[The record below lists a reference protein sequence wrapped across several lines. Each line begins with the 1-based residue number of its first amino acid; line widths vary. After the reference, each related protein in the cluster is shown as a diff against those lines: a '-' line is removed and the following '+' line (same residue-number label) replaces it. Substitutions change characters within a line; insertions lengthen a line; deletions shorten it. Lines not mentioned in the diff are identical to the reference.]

1 MNARSVTAGAST
13 HTPAARPVS
22 QTLGAWLTS
31 GLMWSAIVS
40 AVCVAWVL
48 FSQGGR
54 EYYVTPL
61 AVRAYSPAH
70 PLLRP
75 SGPIG
80 QTLGVIGAALML
92 VPFIYMLRKRVPG
105 LRSIGSARG
114 WLEVHLF
121 CGVAAPVLVTLH
133 TSFKFNGII
142 SAAYWSMVIVMLSG
156 FIGRFLFV
164 RIPRS
169 IRGSELT
176 RGELDARAE
185 SLKADIADSVQ
196 SMDLLGRVHAFEAS
210 VVPPS
215 TGLSFFDLFAGELTL
230 SGKAHRFQRELES
243 AGLNHDLAHAVVSLT
258 RERATLLRRI
268 AYLQKTKMLF
278 GLWHVFHLPLVY
290 LLLVIVAA
298 HVGVAL
304 YLGYVPFRW

>member
-1 MNARSVTAGAST
+1 MNAPTVTASPRT
-13 HTPAARPVS
+13 HTPVARPVGQS
-22 QTLGAWLTS
+22 VGAWLTS

-40 AVCVAWVL
+40 AVCVSWVL
-48 FSQGGR
+48 FFQGGR
-54 EYYVTPL
+54 DYYVTPL

-121 CGVAAPVLVTLH
+121 CGVVAPVLVTLH

-142 SAAYWSMVIVMLSG
+142 SAAYWSMVMVMLSG

-185 SLKADIADSVQ
+185 SLTAEIADSVQ
-196 SMDLLGRVHAFEAS
+196 SMELLERVRAFEAS
-210 VVPPS
+210 VVPAAS
-215 TGLSFFDLFAGELTL
+215 GLSFLNLFVGELTL
-230 SGKAHRFQRELES
+230 GSKAHRFQRELES
-243 AGLNHDLAHAVVSLT
+243 SGLDHDLAHAVVALT

-290 LLLVIVAA
+290 LLLVIVVA

>member
-1 MNARSVTAGAST
+1 MSAPAISRQTSSPAL
-13 HTPAARPVS
+13 AARPAGRALV
-22 QTLGAWLTS
+22 GWLTS
-31 GLMWSAIVS
+31 GLFWSALFSVTAVS
-40 AVCVAWVL
+40 WVL
-48 FSQGGR
+48 FAQGGR
-54 EYYVTPL
+54 DYYATPL
-61 AVRAYSPAH
+61 AVRAYSASH

-80 QTLGVIGAALML
+80 QTLGVVGAVLML

-105 LRSIGSARG
+105 LRSMGSARG

-121 CGVAAPVLVTLH
+121 CGVAGPVLVTLH

-196 SMDLLGRVHAFEAS
+196 SMELLERVRAFEHS
-210 VVPPS
+210 VVPAAA
-215 TGLSFFDLFAGELTL
+215 GLSFFDLFVGELTL
-230 SGKAHRFQRELES
+230 KSRTQRFQRELTA
-243 AGLNHDLAHAVVSLT
+243 AGLDADLAHAVVALT